1 MAKITLDVVTP
12 NGVVFN
18 DMVDS
23 VFVEGIDGDL
33 GILPGHI
40 PLFTAIKI
48 GILTYKKENVT
59 DYLAVMG
66 GFIDINDN
74 KVTVLSSSGEK
85 ASDIDALR
93 VKQDKDKAEQ
103 ELMMKKGD
111 VDFAHAEKEI
121 VKSAARLKAMELLEQ
136 SGRGRK
142 KH

>member
-1 MAKITLDVVTP
+1 
-12 NGVVFN
+12 
-18 DMVDS
+18 
-23 VFVEGIDGDL
+23 
-33 GILPGHI
+33 
-40 PLFTAIKI
+40 
-48 GILTYKKENVT
+48 VT

-74 KVTVLSSSGEK
+74 KDTVLSSSGEK